1 MKKID
6 ERMIFV
12 VNNEKTAEDND
23 LLHLE
28 WAVVSQ
34 LDGRKT
40 VRQIAENLALNPTE
54 VEEIFKKLVSD
65 DLLVLVN
72 KPEENIIVPSEF
84 IKLVNHEMT
93 HLLGPVASVIIEDVM
108 DMMRLNKENIDRRNL
123 PNLLDLLTNQIDDP
137 VKQIEFQKNI
147 YPQIKQYILKWKN

>member
-12 VNNEKTAEDND
+12 VNNEKTAEDSD

-40 VRQIAENLALNPTE
+40 VRQIAENLALNPAE

-123 PNLLDLLTNQIDDP
+123 PNLIDLLTNQIDDP

-147 YPQIKQYILKWKN
+147 YPQIKQYILK

>member
-84 IKLVNHEMT
+84 IKLVSHEMT
-93 HLLGPVASVIIEDVM
+93 HLLGPVASVIIEDIM

-123 PNLLDLLTNQIDDP
+123 PNLIDLLTNQIDDP

-147 YPQIKQYILKWKN
+147 YPQIKQYILK

>member
-1 MKKID
+1 
-6 ERMIFV
+6 MIFV

-65 DLLVLVN
+65 ELLVLVN

-93 HLLGPVASVIIEDVM
+93 HLLGPVASVIIEDIM

-123 PNLLDLLTNQIDDP
+123 PNLIDLLTNQIDDP

-147 YPQIKQYILKWKN
+147 YPQIKQYILK

>member
-93 HLLGPVASVIIEDVM
+93 HLLGPVASVIIEDIM

-147 YPQIKQYILKWKN
+147 YPQIKQYILK

>member
-123 PNLLDLLTNQIDDP
+123 PNLIDLLTNQIDDP

-147 YPQIKQYILKWKN
+147 YPQIKQYILK

>member
-1 MKKID
+1 
-6 ERMIFV
+6 MIFV

-93 HLLGPVASVIIEDVM
+93 HLLGPVASVIIEDIM

-123 PNLLDLLTNQIDDP
+123 PNLIDLLTNQIDDP

-147 YPQIKQYILKWKN
+147 YPQIKQYILK

>member
-12 VNNEKTAEDND
+12 VTNEKNAEDND

-93 HLLGPVASVIIEDVM
+93 HLLGPVASVIIEDIM

-123 PNLLDLLTNQIDDP
+123 PNLIDLLTNQIDDP

-147 YPQIKQYILKWKN
+147 YPQIKQYILK

>member
-147 YPQIKQYILKWKN
+147 YPQIKQYILK

>member
-93 HLLGPVASVIIEDVM
+93 HLLGPVASVIIEDIM

-123 PNLLDLLTNQIDDP
+123 PNLIDLLTNQIDDP

-147 YPQIKQYILKWKN
+147 YPLIKQYILK

>member
-93 HLLGPVASVIIEDVM
+93 HLLGPVASVIIEDIM

-123 PNLLDLLTNQIDDP
+123 PNLIDLLTNQIDDP

-147 YPQIKQYILKWKN
+147 YPQIKQYILK